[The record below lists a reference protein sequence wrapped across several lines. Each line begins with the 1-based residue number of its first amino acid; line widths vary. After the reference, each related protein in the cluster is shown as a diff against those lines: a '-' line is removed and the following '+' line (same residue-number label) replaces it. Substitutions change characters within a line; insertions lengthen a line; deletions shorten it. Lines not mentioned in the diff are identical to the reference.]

1 VSLRIRLA
9 LIVGLTFA
17 VVVIGCVVA
26 VRVSASNELR
36 GEIDRFLVQR
46 SNEPP
51 FQFRTNGQPPNGF
64 PGVGNGG
71 FRIGGRQLERPDAI
85 VQVLDADGST
95 ARASDPV
102 LPVSQQDKALAAAPG
117 KPHFSTVSVDGTH
130 YRMLTT
136 HIGVNGGGGALQ
148 IARSIEET
156 NDLLDSIDLRLLL
169 IAIGGTIVAAV
180 AAWLIASRIVRPV
193 ERLTFATETVAATQD
208 LTSEIPVDRRD
219 ELGRLAESFNTMLVA
234 LRSSRD
240 QQKRLVV
247 DASHELRT
255 PLTALRTNIDLLR
268 RASTLDEAQYD
279 EVLAEAQLELEELT
293 ELVGELV
300 ELATDARADEPVQP
314 VDLGELAER
323 VASRYRRRT
332 GRELPIALDAPA
344 VVPAPESAI
353 ERAVANLVENACK
366 FTPADRSVEM
376 RVRGSDIEVSDR
388 GPGISAE
395 DRAHVFDRFYRA
407 TSARTMPGSGLGLS
421 IVKQIV
427 ELHGGAVEVLP
438 RDGGGTVAR
447 ITLRT

>member
-1 VSLRIRLA
+1 
-9 LIVGLTFA
+9 
-17 VVVIGCVVA
+17 
-26 VRVSASNELR
+26 
-36 GEIDRFLVQR
+36 
-46 SNEPP
+46 
-51 FQFRTNGQPPNGF
+51 
-64 PGVGNGG
+64 
-71 FRIGGRQLERPDAI
+71 
-85 VQVLDADGST
+85 
-95 ARASDPV
+95 
-102 LPVSQQDKALAAAPG
+102 
-117 KPHFSTVSVDGTH
+117 
-130 YRMLTT
+130 
-136 HIGVNGGGGALQ
+136 
-148 IARSIEET
+148 
-156 NDLLDSIDLRLLL
+156 
-169 IAIGGTIVAAV
+169 
-180 AAWLIASRIVRPV
+180 LIASRIVRPV

-344 VVPAPESAI
+344 VVPARESAI

>member
-1 VSLRIRLA
+1 
-9 LIVGLTFA
+9 
-17 VVVIGCVVA
+17 
-26 VRVSASNELR
+26 LR

-95 ARASDPV
+95 ARASDPA

-156 NDLLDSIDLRLLL
+156 NEL

-240 QQKRLVV
+240 EQKRLVV

-268 RASTLDEAQYD
+268 RASTLEEAQYD

-300 ELATDARADEPVQP
+300 ELATDARADEPVEP

-332 GRELPIALDAPA
+332 GRELPLALDAPS
-344 VVPAPESAI
+344 VVPARESAI

-376 RVRGSDIEVSDR
+376 RVHGSVIEVSDR

-427 ELHGGAVEVLP
+427 ELHGGTVEVLP